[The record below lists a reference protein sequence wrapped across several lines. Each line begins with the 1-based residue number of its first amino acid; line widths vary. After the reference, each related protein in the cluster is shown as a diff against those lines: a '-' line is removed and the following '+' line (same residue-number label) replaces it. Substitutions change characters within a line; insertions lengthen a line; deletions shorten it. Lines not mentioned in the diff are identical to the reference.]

1 MTKAL
6 ILFRQAYARDL
17 ARTLLTQVEWMDVC
31 GIVGSIDEMSALLE
45 AEHVDLL
52 VIGPTFIERVEAF
65 FAVRLGSNQPGIVV
79 LDRAAEMSI
88 RVRAAAHRID
98 RVISA
103 ADGLD
108 AMLDELKRCAENPD
122 DCRRA
127 GAEVDE
133 AATPTTIYVADEA
146 DREIVRLVAA
156 GLTDREIADI
166 VNYSHQTV
174 RNRISRIL
182 GETGARNRTHLA
194 CMYLTLVHDGLMP
207 FESV

>member
-1 MTKAL
+1 MTKVL
-6 ILFRQAYARDL
+6 ILFRQAYVRDL
-17 ARTLLTQVEWMDVC
+17 ARALLTQVEWMDVC
-31 GIVGSIDEMSALLE
+31 GVVGSIDEMSALLE
-45 AEHVDLL
+45 AERVDLL
-52 VIGPTFIERVEAF
+52 VIGPAFIERVEAF
-65 FAVRLGSNQPGIVV
+65 FDARPSCKHPVVVV

-88 RVRAAAHRID
+88 RVRAAAHRVD

-103 ADGLD
+103 AHGLD
-108 AMLDELKRCAENPD
+108 TMLAELKRCAENPD
-122 DCRRA
+122 DCRRSGDRA
-127 GAEVDE
+127 DE
-133 AATPTTIYVADEA
+133 ASPSTTIYVADEV

-156 GLTDREIADI
+156 GFADREIADV

-207 FESV
+207 FETV